1 MTRSLPSRRT
11 PSKNI
16 SSNDSVQRA
25 RRVLE
30 IEARAITATAK
41 KLDARFDHAVA
52 LLQACKGKVVVMG
65 LGKSGIICRKIA
77 ATLTSTGT
85 PAVFLHAAE
94 AIHGDAGVFVRGDV
108 VVALSTSG
116 ETEVIRLLPIV
127 KRLDLSLIAMTGN
140 PQSTLGR
147 AADVV
152 LDVGVAEEACPMNL
166 APTASTTVALALG
179 DALAV
184 VLLEQKG
191 FGPQDFAVL
200 HPGGALGRRLMQ
212 VGDLMHQGDAVP
224 LVGLRTSFRDVL
236 MQITSKRLGLT
247 GVINAAGKLAGVITD
262 GDLRRAMERID
273 DIRDAKAAELM
284 TRSPKTIPA
293 TALAERAVAMMEGK
307 ITALFV
313 LDSKGKPAGVIHLHD
328 LLKAG
333 VV

>member
-1 MTRSLPSRRT
+1 MSRPLPSRRI
-11 PSKNI
+11 PGK
-16 SSNDSVQRA
+16 SNSDNVQRA

-30 IEARAITATAK
+30 IEARAISTVAK
-41 KLDARFDHAVA
+41 KLDARFDQAVG

-94 AIHGDAGVFVRGDV
+94 AVHGDAGVFVRGDV

-116 ETEVIRLLPIV
+116 ETEVVRLLPIV
-127 KRLDLSLIAMTGN
+127 KRLDLPLIAMTGN
-140 PQSTLGR
+140 PHSTLGR

-184 VLLEQKG
+184 ALLEQKG

-247 GVINAAGKLAGVITD
+247 GVVNAAGKLVGVITD
-262 GDLRRAMERID
+262 GDLRRNMESID
-273 DIRDAKAAELM
+273 DIRDARAAELM

-313 LDSKGKPAGVIHLHD
+313 LDTKGKPAGVIHLHD

-333 VV
+333 VI